1 MTSARRMARMAL
13 AVAGVAAAGFGLAC
27 SSDVTGP
34 DPGAEERALV
44 RRIEASDTAECIAE
58 YQRVI
63 PLLPTMTP
71 LQRIA
76 EIRRILAL
84 CQAPASPGTLQVD
97 TSTTGDDI
105 DPDGYSVSV
114 TGQTSQAVAVNGSVS
129 FPNLTAGNYQVE
141 LTGVAANCTVA
152 GSNPRTVA
160 VAGGG
165 STTMTT
171 FAVACASGP
180 PPSGPE
186 GVIVFTS
193 DQDGSLDIYAMNADG
208 SNQVQLTNDGNQEQ
222 HSRISTD
229 GQRIV
234 FVSDAGGDRE
244 IFIMDIDGSNVTQLT
259 SNTVRDHE
267 ARISPDGTRIVFERQ
282 VAGVDQVFVMDVDG
296 TDQTQ
301 LTFETSNSGE
311 PAWSPDGTQIV
322 FSSTRLGGREVWVMD
337 ADGSDPVRLT
347 STVGINGDPVWFGT
361 QIAFESSRTG
371 AFEIFLMNDDGTNQ
385 VALTSG
391 GTNSVDPHWSPDGTM
406 LTFERSN
413 DIFTMDADGSN
424 VVNRTN
430 SAAGDHNPSWGPGS
444 IAP

>member
-1 MTSARRMARMAL
+1 MDSPRRMARTAL
-13 AVAGVAAAGFGLAC
+13 IAVGIAVAGFGLAC
-27 SSDVTGP
+27 SNDVTGP

-44 RRIEASDTAECIAE
+44 RRIEASDAAACIAE

-71 LQRIA
+71 LERIA
-76 EIRRILAL
+76 EIRRILAI
-84 CQAPASPGTLQVD
+84 CQAPSSPGTLQVD

-114 TGQTSQAVAVNGSVS
+114 SGQTSQAVGVNGSVS
-129 FPNLTAGNYQVE
+129 FPNLAPGNYQVQ
-141 LTGVAANCTVA
+141 LTEVAANCTVA
-152 GSNPRTVA
+152 GLNPRTVA
-160 VAGGG
+160 VSSG
-165 STTMTT
+165 STATTT
-171 FAVACASGP
+171 FTVTCETGP
-180 PPSGPE
+180 PPPGPE

-208 SNQVQLTNDGNQEQ
+208 SNQVQLTNDGNQEL

-234 FVSDAGGDRE
+234 FVSNADGDRE
-244 IFIMDIDGSNVTQLT
+244 IYIMDIDGSNVTQLT
-259 SNTVRDHE
+259 MNGVRDQE

-301 LTFETSNSGE
+301 LTFETSASGE

-322 FSSTRLGGREVWVMD
+322 FSSTRLGGREVWMMD

-347 STVGINGDPVWFGT
+347 NSIGINGDPVWFGT
-361 QIAFESSRTG
+361 QIAFESSRSG
-371 AFEIFLMNDDGTNQ
+371 SFEILVMNDDGTNQ
-385 VALTSG
+385 VAITSG
-391 GTNSVDPHWSPDGTM
+391 GTNSIDPHWSPDGTM
-406 LTFERSN
+406 LTFERAN
-413 DIFTMDADGSN
+413 DVFTMDADGSD

-430 SAAGDHNPSWGPGS
+430 SAANDHNPSWGPGS
-444 IAP
+444 ISS

>member
-1 MTSARRMARMAL
+1 MRSVRPLTRIM
-13 AVAGVAAAGFGLAC
+13 VAAGIAVAGFGLAC
-27 SSDVTGP
+27 SNDVTGP

-44 RRIEASDTAECIAE
+44 RQIQASDAAACSAE
-58 YQRVI
+58 YQRII
-63 PLLPTMTP
+63 PLLPAMSP
-71 LQRIA
+71 LERIA
-76 EIRRILAL
+76 EIRRILVL
-84 CQAPASPGTLQVD
+84 CQAPSSPGTLQVD

-114 TGQTSQAVAVNGSVS
+114 TGQTSQAVGVNGSVS
-129 FPNLTAGNYQVE
+129 FPNLTPGNYQVQ

-160 VAGGG
+160 VPGGG
-165 STTMTT
+165 TATTT
-171 FAVACASGP
+171 FTVTCEGEP
-180 PPSGPE
+180 PPGGPE

-193 DQDGSLDIYAMNADG
+193 DQDGTLDIYAMNADG
-208 SNQVQLTNDGNQEQ
+208 SNQVQLTNDSNQEQ

-229 GQRIV
+229 GQRVV

-301 LTFETSNSGE
+301 LTFETANSGE

-347 STVGINGDPVWFGT
+347 NTVGINGDPVWFGT

-371 AFEIFLMNDDGTNQ
+371 VLEIFVMNDDGTNQ
-385 VALTSG
+385 VGITSG

-406 LTFERSN
+406 ITFERN
-413 DIFTMDADGSN
+413 GDVFTMDADGSD

-430 SAAGDHNPSWGPGS
+430 SAGMDHNPSWGPGS
-444 IAP
+444 ISS